1 KFWTNLVLSSWKT
14 NQLGRE
20 APGLARQTQLI
31 VWRPGEEG
39 WSTLNTDGLRISHTG
54 ETSIGGLIRDEKGGY
69 VCAFCANIGNCSI
82 TRAELKAIVE
92 GLKLAWSQGIR
103 RVVIQTDL
111 RAAVSILQQ
120 EDGNTSQHA
129 ALVTEFR
136 ELRSREWVLSLSHV
150 YREANCVADFLAN
163 LGHSY
168 SVGFICFIILTLL

>member
-1 KFWTNLVLSSWKT
+1 
-14 NQLGRE
+14 
-20 APGLARQTQLI
+20 
-31 VWRPGEEG
+31 
-39 WSTLNTDGLRISHTG
+39 
-54 ETSIGGLIRDEKGGY
+54 
-69 VCAFCANIGNCSI
+69 AFCANIGNCSI

-120 EDGNTSQHA
+120 EDGNTSQH
-129 ALVTEFR
+129 
-136 ELRSREWVLSLSHV
+136 V